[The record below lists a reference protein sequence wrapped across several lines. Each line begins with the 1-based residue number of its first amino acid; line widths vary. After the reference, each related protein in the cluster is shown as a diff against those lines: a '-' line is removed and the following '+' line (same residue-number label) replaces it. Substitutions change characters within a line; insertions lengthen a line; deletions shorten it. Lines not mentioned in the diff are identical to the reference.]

1 MNGKT
6 IAIVSYITIIGWV
19 IALILN
25 NNEKNSFASFHIR
38 QSLGINLLGMALT
51 FIPVIGW
58 ILGIAVFIFWVI
70 GLIAAITERT
80 VPVPVIGGLFQDW
93 FKTL

>member
-38 QSLGINLLGMALT
+38 QSLGINLLGMVLT
-51 FIPVIGW
+51 FISVIGW

-80 VPVPVIGGLFQDW
+80 VPVPVIGELFQDW

>member
-19 IALILN
+19 IALLLN

-38 QSLGINLLGMALT
+38 QSLGINLLAMVLS

-70 GLIAAITERT
+70 GLIAAISERS
-80 VPVPVIGGLFQDW
+80 VPVPVIGELFQDW

>member
-38 QSLGINLLGMALT
+38 QALGLNLVGMVLSAILPYGFVLGIIMLAFGFFTAYS
-51 FIPVIGW
+51 G
-58 ILGIAVFIFWVI
+58 
-70 GLIAAITERT
+70 RT
-80 VPVPVIGGLFQDW
+80 VPFPVVGDYFQDW
-93 FKTL
+93 FKSL

>member
-38 QSLGINLLGMALT
+38 QSLGINLLGMVLT

-80 VPVPVIGGLFQDW
+80 VPVPVIGELFQDW

>member
-38 QSLGINLLGMALT
+38 QSLGINLLAMVLS
-51 FIPVIGW
+51 FIPFIGW

-70 GLIAAITERT
+70 GLFAAISERT
-80 VPVPVIGGLFQDW
+80 VPVPVIGELFQDW

>member
-19 IALILN
+19 IALLLN

-38 QSLGINLLGMALT
+38 QSLGLNLAGMVLYAILP
-51 FIPVIGW
+51 FGL
-58 ILGIAVFIFWVI
+58 ILGIIVLAFGFFTAYS
-70 GLIAAITERT
+70 GRT
-80 VPVPVIGGLFQDW
+80 VPFPVVGDYFQDW
-93 FKTL
+93 FSGL